1 MIFPES
7 NVSSLTP
14 VRMDERS
21 DNSFNSFNSKKT
33 RDDEKNK
40 VLRIY
45 SQCGAPCFLW

>member
-21 DNSFNSFNSKKT
+21 DNSFNSKKT
-33 RDDEKNK
+33 RDDENNK